1 MDKKPRLGSN
11 PLEEQR
17 LPWIKDS
24 RKEKSKHSKQSKR
37 SKKGKR
43 KNDDI
48 PSIKKGLK
56 PGFSRATLII
66 KDKYLEKI
74 KALAYWERKTIEEVT
89 NEALEKYL
97 KGKKIKPLRKEV
109 S

>member
-1 MDKKPRLGSN
+1 MDKKPRMGRD
-11 PLEEQR
+11 PLS
-17 LPWIKDS
+17 WIKDT
-24 RKEKSKHSKQSKR
+24 KGKKGKHSKQSLQ
-37 SKKGKR
+37 SKQKLQSKP
-43 KNDDI
+43 KMKDT
-48 PSIKKGLK
+48 PSVKQGLK
-56 PGFSRATLII
+56 PGFTRATLII